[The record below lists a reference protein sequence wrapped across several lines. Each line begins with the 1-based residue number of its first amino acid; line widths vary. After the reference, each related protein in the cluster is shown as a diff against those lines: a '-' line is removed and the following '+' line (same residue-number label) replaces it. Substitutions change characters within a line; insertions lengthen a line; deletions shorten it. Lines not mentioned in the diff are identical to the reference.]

1 MNKEYIVNLLQKVR
15 KDYTEFRQRYQNNLN
30 KKNII
35 YPIQLSILKYAI
47 LLFFLFKN
55 ILFSLDERLWMF
67 IFCCRNLLLKNALLR
82 ISWNGINFKLQPYG
96 AVAVK
101 LWKENKYKEGVLKFL
116 LSYIKPGYVFFDI
129 GANIGIYSIIIG
141 LREKTAKIYAFET
154 SEQIFQILKKNLEI
168 NFLDNVQSYNLALWN
183 CDGLNTTGNH
193 IYSLNNMINRKKVK
207 TTTLSNFVKINKI
220 FKIDIINLNIN
231 GAELFVFDGA
241 KEVLEKENA
250 PLIVYESNSFLTK
263 KFNYHPVE
271 NIWLLRKLGYDH
283 FWSLNDKTGEF
294 SYLTNSN
301 LRYDNA
307 TIVASK
313 SNIF

>member
-141 LREKTAKIYAFET
+141 LREKTTKIYAFEP
-154 SEQIFQILKKNLEI
+154 SEQMFQILKKNLEI

-183 CDGLNTTGNH
+183 HEGLNNTGGH
-193 IYSLNNMINRKKVK
+193 IYFSDNMISQKKVK
-207 TTTLSNFVKINKI
+207 TTTFSNFVKINKI

-263 KFNYHPVE
+263 KFNYHPIE
-271 NIWLLRKLGYDH
+271 NIWFLRKLGYDH